1 MPRQGLH
8 LSTEQRLQQTLSPQ
22 QVRYFKILEMPE
34 ARVEEEVRRELDENP
49 ALEVAGSTD
58 TDNIAETFGETAEEM
73 QLADYRNE
81 DDIPAYRL
89 EARNHSADDR
99 RFEPVAVENEG
110 SLMDWL
116 RSQLAMAGLDEA
128 ETAIGN
134 YIIGNI
140 DDNGYLTRTPDV
152 MADDLT
158 MVTGADI
165 SAADV
170 RRVLDTI
177 RGFDPAGVGAIDL
190 RECLLLQLRR
200 RRQSA
205 VNDAAIEIV
214 GHYFDL
220 FSKKHYD
227 RIVSATGMSMDT
239 LREAIETIRS
249 LNPKPGGEVGD
260 DQSQERLRQVTPDFS
275 VEPDPEGGLTVT
287 LLSNLP
293 ELAVEKTFAADAPIS
308 TERRQHDDANAFI
321 RRQRD
326 DAQGFIRI
334 LKMRSQTLTRV
345 MTAIVKLQRQ
355 FFLTGNDADL
365 RPMILK
371 DVSAIT
377 GDDQSVVSRATAG
390 KYVATPWGI
399 FPLKHFFNE
408 RFSAGDPATSSRG
421 ILAALRTLIESED
434 RSHPLSDEALSQEL
448 GKLGFD
454 VARRT
459 VTKYREQLGQPVARL
474 RREI

>member
-1 MPRQGLH
+1 M
-8 LSTEQRLQQTLSPQ
+8 
-22 QVRYFKILEMPE
+22 
-34 ARVEEEVRRELDENP
+34 
-49 ALEVAGSTD
+49 
-58 TDNIAETFGETAEEM
+58 
-73 QLADYRNE
+73 
-81 DDIPAYRL
+81 
-89 EARNHSADDR
+89 
-99 RFEPVAVENEG
+99 
-110 SLMDWL
+110 
-116 RSQLAMAGLDEA
+116 
-128 ETAIGN
+128 
-134 YIIGNI
+134 
-140 DDNGYLTRTPDV
+140 
-152 MADDLT
+152 
-158 MVTGADI
+158 
-165 SAADV
+165 
-170 RRVLDTI
+170 
-177 RGFDPAGVGAIDL
+177 
-190 RECLLLQLRR
+190 
-200 RRQSA
+200 
-205 VNDAAIEIV
+205 NDAAIEIV

>member
-190 RECLLLQLRR
+190 RECLLLQLP
-200 RRQSA
+200 
-205 VNDAAIEIV
+205 
-214 GHYFDL
+214 L
-220 FSKKHYD
+220 
-227 RIVSATGMSMDT
+227 
-239 LREAIETIRS
+239 
-249 LNPKPGGEVGD
+249 
-260 DQSQERLRQVTPDFS
+260 
-275 VEPDPEGGLTVT
+275 
-287 LLSNLP
+287 
-293 ELAVEKTFAADAPIS
+293 IS
-308 TERRQHDDANAFI
+308 
-321 RRQRD
+321 
-326 DAQGFIRI
+326 
-334 LKMRSQTLTRV
+334 
-345 MTAIVKLQRQ
+345 
-355 FFLTGNDADL
+355 
-365 RPMILK
+365 
-371 DVSAIT
+371 
-377 GDDQSVVSRATAG
+377 
-390 KYVATPWGI
+390 
-399 FPLKHFFNE
+399 
-408 RFSAGDPATSSRG
+408 
-421 ILAALRTLIESED
+421 
-434 RSHPLSDEALSQEL
+434 
-448 GKLGFD
+448 
-454 VARRT
+454 
-459 VTKYREQLGQPVARL
+459 
-474 RREI
+474 

>member
-1 MPRQGLH
+1 M
-8 LSTEQRLQQTLSPQ
+8 
-22 QVRYFKILEMPE
+22 
-34 ARVEEEVRRELDENP
+34 RRELDENP

-377 GDDQSVVSRATAG
+377 GDDQSVVSRANMWPRPGA
-390 KYVATPWGI
+390 Y
-399 FPLKHFFNE
+399 FH
-408 RFSAGDPATSSRG
+408 
-421 ILAALRTLIESED
+421 
-434 RSHPLSDEALSQEL
+434 
-448 GKLGFD
+448 
-454 VARRT
+454 
-459 VTKYREQLGQPVARL
+459 
-474 RREI
+474 